1 MQVNLIG
8 ELLVRTILFNAHELQ
23 RATSLRRGQSRPLAR
38 ARLGFMTNFHC
49 FENKSNNSQNK
60 TYYKIWPTS
69 QIFDGVRTYTNI
81 EKKKT
86 VRTVRTEDKRPDFP
100 KAARPRYKGDVVTNA
115 NASGLFPRIICL
127 PSTFLKL
134 LSIIYLFNL
143 SLY

>member
-81 EKKKT
+81 EKKKKKT

-115 NASGLFPRIICL
+115 NASGLFPRILNLFAVHLFKIA
-127 PSTFLKL
+127 
-134 LSIIYLFNL
+134 INYLFV
-143 SLY
+143 